1 MGNKSNSE
9 ALQLFM
15 ELEKELPPK
24 THDAAD
30 PEETLKTMQGLLK
43 MFFNDRLRHDVR
55 SNEDHERICSL
66 FAGALKESFL
76 AFSGKHPSPEKKARR
91 KMNLSPE
98 ERARRSKQMKD
109 RWAKK
114 RRETKAAEVKKKAVK

>member
-15 ELEKELPPK
+15 ELEKGLPPK

-43 MFFNDRLRHDVR
+43 MFFNERIRQDVR
-55 SNEDHERICSL
+55 SHEDHDQICSV

-76 AFSGKHPSPEKKARR
+76 AFSKKHPSARKK
-91 KMNLSPE
+91 MQLSPE
-98 ERARRSKQMKD
+98 EKARRSQRMKEM
-109 RWAKK
+109 WEK
-114 RRETKAAEVKKKAVK
+114 KKKAVEAKAKKKLTR